1 MVPRSLTASRPRI
14 GCNRGCSGAPCAVEE
29 SNLRELPGDVLD
41 ELTAGAST
49 VAVPAGS
56 VMHWEGSTPGFCWRS
71 SRGGPGLRHRTR
83 WPDHDDP
90 LLPTRRAH
98 RGRVAVRER
107 ICDAGADQALVDA
120 GLLRMSP
127 TAARRAAERD
137 PRVAGPARRGERTGP
152 EFRLGDLRQCV
163 RHGPPARGPA
173 SARPGVR
180 ALARTSFG
188 APVGIELVVKVSQRE
203 LAEAVGTARE
213 VVVRVL
219 RELRQDGVVEQD
231 GTRS

>member
-1 MVPRSLTASRPRI
+1 MDAQVRLALSR
-14 GCNRGCSGAPCAVEE
+14 
-29 SNLRELPGDVLD
+29 SNLRDLPGDVLD
-41 ELTAGAST
+41 ELTVGAST

-56 VMHWEGSTPGFCWRS
+56 VTHWEGEHARFLGLVVSGVVQVFVTAPDGRTMTIRYCRPGALIEAASLFAKGYAMPAPTPGAGGRGAAEDVS
-71 SRGGPGLRHRTR
+71 DGGTSRGRARPTGRH
-83 WPDHDDP
+83 
-90 LLPTRRAH
+90 
-98 RGRVAVRER
+98 
-107 ICDAGADQALVDA
+107 
-120 GLLRMSP
+120 
-127 TAARRAAERD
+127 
-137 PRVAGPARRGERTGP
+137 GPARRGERTGP

-163 RHGPPARGPA
+163 RHGPPARDPA

-188 APVGIELVVKVSQRE
+188 APAGIELVVKVSQRE

-219 RELRQDGVVEQD
+219 RELRRDGVVEQD